1 MFSKLLSS
9 ARQIFTKPENE
20 SIEANSTLHSTLDS
34 KGRKATP
41 SRSPKKSSSPRKRVP
56 IQSAYS
62 VQKEK
67 RDRLTM
73 VTTRRQSGALLL
85 GSQSNSAATSENE
98 INEDEIAY
106 ELLTLSAQKRRRE
119 KAREAGEETPTKR
132 RKVPIREK
140 GISPAVTVHSRLAVE
155 IPVKDVDE
163 DGEVTPQAI
172 SDVAAKLAAAET
184 SALSTP
190 TQTRKRGR
198 PSKKSLLDAEEQLE
212 KDMAAFEAEKAAK
225 QPSSHD
231 APAAETTPKVTK
243 KAKLSPPAQ
252 VEKVTTPPVE
262 EEKKETPAKPKHKK
276 FGDDEPVVAINLPEP
291 IAPIAPIDEQGS
303 GSESEEEDSDDDAPE
318 EVGGK
323 AAEKQAQEKAAQAVR
338 VAEQKEAANRQKRR
352 ERDEKLRIQA
362 DASKKRKAVEEQK
375 AKMMPI
381 DELDSESEEDES
393 VTLQEE
399 FSPVLETAHTVAR
412 EKKIKFDRNN
422 LPDLL
427 PEEFLNDEDRM
438 DVDEDERPVKKAK
451 KITFARE
458 EKKVKDVT
466 LGHTTFRVQKKTKMG
481 LAPKANKRAKM
492 LKEALLG
499 GRKGQIRKAPTG
511 FFGAKK

>member
-1 MFSKLLSS
+1 
-9 ARQIFTKPENE
+9 
-20 SIEANSTLHSTLDS
+20 
-34 KGRKATP
+34 
-41 SRSPKKSSSPRKRVP
+41 
-56 IQSAYS
+56 
-62 VQKEK
+62 
-67 RDRLTM
+67 M

-140 GISPAVTVHSRLAVE
+140 GISPAVTLHSRLAVE

-163 DGEVTPQAI
+163 DGEVMEKGV

-184 SALSTP
+184 SATSTP
-190 TQTRKRGR
+190 TNPRKRGR
-198 PSKKSLLDAEEQLE
+198 PSKKSLLDAEEQLK
-212 KDMAAFEAEKAAK
+212 KDMAAFEAEKAQK
-225 QPSSHD
+225 KPSSED
-231 APAAETTPKVTK
+231 APADETPKTK
-243 KAKLSPPAQ
+243 KTKASPPAQ
-252 VEKVTTPPVE
+252 TEKITTPPVE

-276 FGDDEPVVAINLPEP
+276 FGDDEPVEAIPLPEP
-291 IAPIAPIDEQGS
+291 IAPVDEQS
-303 GSESEEEDSDDDAPE
+303 DSEDESSDDDAPE

-323 AAEKQAQEKAAQAVR
+323 AAQEKAQASAAQAAKVG
-338 VAEQKEAANRQKRR
+338 EQKEAAERQKRK
-352 ERDEKLRIQA
+352 ERDEKLKAQA
-362 DASKKRKAVEEQK
+362 QAAKKRKLVEEEK
-375 AKMMPI
+375 AKMMPV
-381 DELDSESEEDES
+381 DELESESEEDES
-393 VTLQEE
+393 MTLQEE
-399 FSPVLETAHTVAR
+399 SSPVVESAQHVAR

-422 LPDLL
+422 LPELL
-427 PEEFLNDEDRM
+427 PEEFLDDEDAM
-438 DVDEDERPVKKAK
+438 DVDEEEERVVKKAR

-466 LGHTTFRVQKKTKMG
+466 LGHTTFRVQKKSSLG

>member
-9 ARQIFTKPENE
+9 ARQIFIKPESE
-20 SIEANSTLHSTLDS
+20 SIEVNNTLHSTLDS
-34 KGRKATP
+34 QGRRSPAKRSPTK
-41 SRSPKKSSSPRKRVP
+41 RSPKKRIPV
-56 IQSAYS
+56 QSAYS

-67 RDRLTM
+67 RDKLTM
-73 VTTRRQSGALLL
+73 VTTRRQSGALL

-98 INEDEIAY
+98 INEDEVAY

-140 GISPAVTVHSRLAVE
+140 GISPAVKVHSRLAVE

-163 DGEVTPQAI
+163 DGEVMEKGV

-184 SALSTP
+184 SATSTP
-190 TQTRKRGR
+190 TNPRKRGR
-198 PSKKSLLDAEEQLE
+198 PSKKSLQDAEDQL
-212 KDMAAFEAEKAAK
+212 KNDMAAFEAAKTQKLNSSKAA
-225 QPSSHD
+225 Q
-231 APAAETTPKVTK
+231 AEDTPKAK
-243 KAKLSPPAQ
+243 KAKASSPAA
-252 VEKVTTPPVE
+252 EKVTTPQVE
-262 EEKKETPAKPKHKK
+262 EKEETPAKPKHKK
-276 FGDDEPVVAINLPEP
+276 FGDDEPIEAIPLPEP
-291 IAPIAPIDEQGS
+291 NAPEEEGS
-303 GSESEEEDSDDDAPE
+303 GSEEEDSDDDAPE

-323 AAEKQAQEKAAQAVR
+323 AAQNQAHEKAAQAAK
-338 VAEQKEAANRQKRR
+338 VAEQKEAAERQKRK
-352 ERDEKLRIQA
+352 ERDEKLRKQA
-362 DASKKRKAVEEQK
+362 EAAKRRKAVEEVK
-375 AKMMPI
+375 SKMMPV
-381 DELDSESEEDES
+381 DELESESEEDES
-393 VTLQEE
+393 MTLQEE
-399 FSPVLETAHTVAR
+399 SSPVLETQREIAR

-427 PEEFLNDEDRM
+427 PEEFLDDEDAM
-438 DVDEDERPVKKAK
+438 DVDDEEEKVVKKAR

-466 LGHTTFRVQKKTKMG
+466 LGHTTFRVQKKSKAG
-481 LAPKANKRAKM
+481 LAPKVNKRAKM

>member
-1 MFSKLLSS
+1 
-9 ARQIFTKPENE
+9 
-20 SIEANSTLHSTLDS
+20 
-34 KGRKATP
+34 
-41 SRSPKKSSSPRKRVP
+41 
-56 IQSAYS
+56 
-62 VQKEK
+62 
-67 RDRLTM
+67 M

-163 DGEVTPQAI
+163 DGEVMEKGV

-184 SALSTP
+184 SATSTP
-190 TQTRKRGR
+190 TNPRKRGR
-198 PSKKSLLDAEEQLE
+198 PSKESLLDAEEQLK
-212 KDMAAFEAEKAAK
+212 KDMAAFEAEKASK
-225 QPSSHD
+225 KPSSAED
-231 APAAETTPKVTK
+231 APADETPKTK
-243 KAKLSPPAQ
+243 ASPPAQ
-252 VEKVTTPPVE
+252 TEKITTPPVE
-262 EEKKETPAKPKHKK
+262 EGKKATPAKPKHKK
-276 FGDDEPVVAINLPEP
+276 FGDDEPVEAIPLPEP
-291 IAPIAPIDEQGS
+291 IAPVDEQS
-303 GSESEEEDSDDDAPE
+303 DSEDESSDDDAPE

-323 AAEKQAQEKAAQAVR
+323 AAQEKAQASAAQAAK
-338 VAEQKEAANRQKRR
+338 VAEQKEAAERQKRK
-352 ERDEKLRIQA
+352 ERDQKLKAQA
-362 DASKKRKAVEEQK
+362 QAAKKRKLVEEEK
-375 AKMMPI
+375 AKMMPV
-381 DELDSESEEDES
+381 DELESESEEDES
-393 VTLQEE
+393 MTLQEE
-399 FSPVLETAHTVAR
+399 SSPVLESAQQVAR

-427 PEEFLNDEDRM
+427 PEEFLDDEDAM
-438 DVDEDERPVKKAK
+438 DVDEEEERVVKKAR
-451 KITFARE
+451 KITFAQE

-466 LGHTTFRVQKKTKMG
+466 LGHTTFRVQKKSKAG

-499 GRKGQIRKAPTG
+499 GRKGQIRKSPAG

>member
-1 MFSKLLSS
+1 M
-9 ARQIFTKPENE
+9 
-20 SIEANSTLHSTLDS
+20 HSTLDS
-34 KGRKATP
+34 QGRRSPAKRSPAK
-41 SRSPKKSSSPRKRVP
+41 RSPKKRIPV
-56 IQSAYS
+56 QSAYS

-67 RDRLTM
+67 RDKLTM

-155 IPVKDVDE
+155 IPLKDVDE
-163 DGEVTPQAI
+163 EGEATPQAI
-172 SDVAAKLAAAET
+172 SDVAAKLADAET
-184 SALSTP
+184 SATSTP
-190 TQTRKRGR
+190 TNPRKRAR
-198 PSKKSLLDAEEQLE
+198 PSKKSLLDAEEQLK
-212 KDMAAFEAEKAAK
+212 KDMAAFEAEKAQKSTSNEA
-225 QPSSHD
+225 
-231 APAAETTPKVTK
+231 APATEAPKPKKTK
-243 KAKLSPPAQ
+243 TSPPAPAG
-252 VEKVTTPPVE
+252 KVTAPLVE
-262 EEKKETPAKPKHKK
+262 EEKKEAPAKPKHKK
-276 FGDDEPVVAINLPEP
+276 FGDDEPVEAIPLPEP
-291 IAPIAPIDEQGS
+291 IVPEEE
-303 GSESEEEDSDDDAPE
+303 GSESEEESSDDDAPE

-323 AAEKQAQEKAAQAVR
+323 AAEKQAQEKVAQAAK
-338 VAEQKEAANRQKRR
+338 VAEQKEAAERLKRK
-352 ERDEKLRIQA
+352 ERDEKLRKQSEA
-362 DASKKRKAVEEQK
+362 AKKRKAVEEEK
-375 AKMMPI
+375 SKMMPV
-381 DELDSESEEDES
+381 DELESESEEDES
-393 VTLQEE
+393 MTLQEE
-399 FSPVLETAHTVAR
+399 SSPVLETAKKMAR

-427 PEEFLNDEDRM
+427 PEEFLDDEDAM
-438 DVDEDERPVKKAK
+438 DVDEEEQKTVKKAK
-451 KITFARE
+451 KISFARE

-466 LGHTTFRVQKKTKMG
+466 LGHTTFRVQKKSKAG

-499 GRKGQIRKAPTG
+499 GRKGQIRKAATG

>member
-20 SIEANSTLHSTLDS
+20 SIEAKSILHSTLDS
-34 KGRKATP
+34 EGRKATP
-41 SRSPKKSSSPRKRVP
+41 RRSPKKSSSPRKRIPV
-56 IQSAYS
+56 QSAYS

-67 RDRLTM
+67 RDKLTM

-163 DGEVTPQAI
+163 DGEATPQAI

-184 SALSTP
+184 SAVSTP

-198 PSKKSLLDAEEQLE
+198 PSKKSLLEAEEQLE
-212 KDMAAFEAEKAAK
+212 KDMATFEAEKAAK
-225 QPSSHD
+225 QPSSED
-231 APAAETTPKVTK
+231 APAAEATPKVTK
-243 KAKLSPPAQ
+243 KAKSSTPAQ

-262 EEKKETPAKPKHKK
+262 EKKKETPAKPKHKK
-276 FGDDEPVVAINLPEP
+276 FGDDEPVEAIPLPEP
-291 IAPIAPIDEQGS
+291 IAPVDEES

-323 AAEKQAQEKAAQAVR
+323 AAEKQAQEKAAEVAKI
-338 VAEQKEAANRQKRR
+338 AEQKEAAERQKRK
-352 ERDEKLRIQA
+352 ERDEKLRVQVE
-362 DASKKRKAVEEQK
+362 ASKKRKAVAEEK
-375 AKMMPI
+375 AKMMPV
-381 DELDSESEEDES
+381 DELESESEEDES
-393 VTLQEE
+393 MTLQEE
-399 FSPVLETAHTVAR
+399 SSPVLETAQAVAR

-427 PEEFLNDEDRM
+427 PEEFLDDEDKM
-438 DVDEDERPVKKAK
+438 DVDEDEERPVKKAR

-466 LGHTTFRVQKKTKMG
+466 LGHTTFRVQKKTKTG
-481 LAPKANKRAKM
+481 LVPKANRRAKM

>member
-9 ARQIFTKPENE
+9 ARQIFIKPESE
-20 SIEANSTLHSTLDS
+20 SVEVSSTLHTTLDS
-34 KGRKATP
+34 QGRRSPTKRSPAK
-41 SRSPKKSSSPRKRVP
+41 RSPKKRIPV
-56 IQSAYS
+56 QSAYS

-67 RDRLTM
+67 RDKLTM

-140 GISPAVTVHSRLAVE
+140 GISPAVAVHSRLAVE

-163 DGEVTPQAI
+163 DGEATPQAI
-172 SDVAAKLAAAET
+172 SDVAAKLAASET
-184 SALSTP
+184 SAASTP
-190 TQTRKRGR
+190 TNTRKRAR
-198 PSKKSLLDAEEQLE
+198 PSKKSLLDAEEQLK
-212 KDMAAFEAEKAAK
+212 KDMAAFEADKAHK
-225 QPSSHD
+225 STSSEVGL
-231 APAAETTPKVTK
+231 AEETPRTK
-243 KAKLSPPAQ
+243 KTKKTKASPCAQ
-252 VEKVTTPPVE
+252 PEKVTTPSAE
-262 EEKKETPAKPKHKK
+262 EEKKEMPAKPKHKK
-276 FGDDEPVVAINLPEP
+276 FGDDEPVEAIPLPEP
-291 IAPIAPIDEQGS
+291 IAPEEEEQS

-323 AAEKQAQEKAAQAVR
+323 AAEMQAQEKVSQAAK
-338 VAEQKEAANRQKRR
+338 VAEQKEAAERQKRK
-352 ERDEKLRIQA
+352 ERDEKLRMQA
-362 DASKKRKAVEEQK
+362 EASKKRKAVEEEK
-375 AKMMPI
+375 AKMMPV
-381 DELDSESEEDES
+381 DELESESEEDES
-393 VTLQEE
+393 MTLQEE
-399 FSPVLETAHTVAR
+399 SSPALETAKGVAR

-427 PEEFLNDEDRM
+427 PEAFLDDEDAM
-438 DVDEDERPVKKAK
+438 DVDEEPKIVKKAK

-466 LGHTTFRVQKKTKMG
+466 LGHTTFRVQKNSKAG

-499 GRKGQIRKAPTG
+499 GRKGQIRKAPMG

>member
-1 MFSKLLSS
+1 
-9 ARQIFTKPENE
+9 
-20 SIEANSTLHSTLDS
+20 
-34 KGRKATP
+34 
-41 SRSPKKSSSPRKRVP
+41 
-56 IQSAYS
+56 
-62 VQKEK
+62 
-67 RDRLTM
+67 M

-163 DGEVTPQAI
+163 DGEATPQAI

-212 KDMAAFEAEKAAK
+212 KDMVAFEAQKAAK

-231 APAAETTPKVTK
+231 APAAETTPKITK

-276 FGDDEPVVAINLPEP
+276 FGDDESVAAIHLPEP
-291 IAPIAPIDEQGS
+291 IAPIVEQAS
-303 GSESEEEDSDDDAPE
+303 GSESEDEDSDDDAPE

-338 VAEQKEAANRQKRR
+338 VAEQKEAADRQKRK

-393 VTLQEE
+393 MTLQEE
-399 FSPVLETAHTVAR
+399 FSPVLETAQTVAR

-438 DVDEDERPVKKAK
+438 DVDEDEERPVKKAK